1 MLTVICSQAPGR
13 VFETP
18 TEQARVRLKHP
29 KRGPYA
35 ANKTDDK
42 KKLRDEI
49 SRNRVLRMKIATLT
63 RWNQRSLESALSDTK
78 QIIELLENYDVDLS
92 DE

>member
-1 MLTVICSQAPGR
+1 MLSVICSQVPGR
-13 VFETP
+13 ILETP
-18 TEQARVRLKHP
+18 AEQARIRLKHP
-29 KRGPYA
+29 KRGPRA

-49 SRNRVLRMKIATLT
+49 SRNRVLRMKITTLT

>member
-1 MLTVICSQAPGR
+1 MLTVICSQVPGR

-49 SRNRVLRMKIATLT
+49 SRNRVLGMKIATLT

-78 QIIELLENYDVDLS
+78 QIIELLDDMDDN
-92 DE
+92 

>member
-1 MLTVICSQAPGR
+1 V
-13 VFETP
+13 
-18 TEQARVRLKHP
+18 
-29 KRGPYA
+29 
-35 ANKTDDK
+35 DDK

-49 SRNRVLRMKIATLT
+49 SRNRVLRMKITTLA

>member
-1 MLTVICSQAPGR
+1 MLSVVCSQVPGR

-18 TEQARVRLKHP
+18 AEQARIRLKHP

-35 ANKTDDK
+35 VKKNDDK

-49 SRNRVLRMKIATLT
+49 SRNRVLRMKIVTLT

>member
-1 MLTVICSQAPGR
+1 MLTVICSQVPGR

-35 ANKTDDK
+35 ANTTDDK

-49 SRNRVLRMKIATLT
+49 SRNRVLRMKIATLA
-63 RWNQRSLESALSDTK
+63 RWNHRSLESALSDTK
-78 QIIELLENYDVDLS
+78 QIIELLDDMDDN
-92 DE
+92 

>member
-1 MLTVICSQAPGR
+1 MLTVICSQVPGR
-13 VFETP
+13 ILETP
-18 TEQARVRLKHP
+18 AEQARIRLKHP
-29 KRGPYA
+29 KRRSPA
-35 ANKTDDK
+35 VNKVDDK

-49 SRNRVLRMKIATLT
+49 SRNRVLRMKITTLA

>member
-1 MLTVICSQAPGR
+1 MLTVICSQVPGR

-49 SRNRVLRMKIATLT
+49 
-63 RWNQRSLESALSDTK
+63 
-78 QIIELLENYDVDLS
+78 
-92 DE
+92 

>member
-1 MLTVICSQAPGR
+1 
-13 VFETP
+13 
-18 TEQARVRLKHP
+18 
-29 KRGPYA
+29 
-35 ANKTDDK
+35 
-42 KKLRDEI
+42 
-49 SRNRVLRMKIATLT
+49 MKIATLA

>member
-1 MLTVICSQAPGR
+1 MLTVICSQVPGR

-18 TEQARVRLKHP
+18 TEQARIRLKHP
-29 KRGPYA
+29 KRGPYV

-49 SRNRVLRMKIATLT
+49 SRNRVLRMKIATLA
-63 RWNQRSLESALSDTK
+63 RWNQRSLESALSDTT
-78 QIIELLENYDVDLS
+78 QIIELLDDMDDN
-92 DE
+92 

>member
-1 MLTVICSQAPGR
+1 V
-13 VFETP
+13 
-18 TEQARVRLKHP
+18 
-29 KRGPYA
+29 

-49 SRNRVLRMKIATLT
+49 SRNRVLRMKIATLA

-78 QIIELLENYDVDLS
+78 QIIELLDDMDDN
-92 DE
+92 

>member
-1 MLTVICSQAPGR
+1 MCKCDHDGYSSGSSDHVGS
-13 VFETP
+13 V
-18 TEQARVRLKHP
+18 LKHP

-92 DE
+92 D

>member
-1 MLTVICSQAPGR
+1 MLTVICSQVPGR

-49 SRNRVLRMKIATLT
+49 SRNRVLRMKIATLA
-63 RWNQRSLESALSDTK
+63 RWNHRSLESALSDTK
-78 QIIELLENYDVDLS
+78 QIIELLDDMDDN
-92 DE
+92 